1 MCLLVLVYIVQAAAD
16 LLQRLS
22 DRSKEQSLN
31 HRLRRLTERTCAVV
45 REATVLR
52 HDTGLYR
59 ETIFKLY
66 RTLTFIIPAVFLWFV
81 RAHIEAASCQ
91 RQIRVTRTGESHPA
105 LAVRWHYLNYGC
117 NGVETR
123 F

>member
-1 MCLLVLVYIVQAAAD
+1 VCLLVLVCIVQAAAD

-52 HDTGLYR
+52 HDTGFISR
-59 ETIFKLY
+59 DDIQ
-66 RTLTFIIPAVFLWFV
+66 TLSNFDFYY
-81 RAHIEAASCQ
+81 
-91 RQIRVTRTGESHPA
+91 TGGFPLVCEGS
-105 LAVRWHYLNYGC
+105 Y
-117 NGVETR
+117 
-123 F
+123 